1 MVLSACVRLQLY
13 IILCFSLL
21 GKVIG
26 ALRKNSSVLPCRH
39 FLSQRVSC
47 LSFQASSLFSSRCC
61 VQFSVLVQTPLDR
74 DCFSSVAN
82 KKALQKFL
90 SHSSGVAIDRRY
102 HPITVEGREF
112 LSGATVLQGRAGR
125 GGEVGVAAL
134 VGSYGTKKKEG
145 YVWGRRFEFSIFSL
159 WCPSL
164 LLLQTTLNRQSF
176 SKIIYLFQQEFL
188 RHLGKNVLVQSPLL
202 TINTSHYQHVLFS
215 PFSPNLEVG
224 F

>member
-102 HPITVEGREF
+102 HPITIEGREF

-145 YVWGRRFEFSIFSL
+145 YVWGRRFEFSIFFAVVSL
-159 WCPSL
+159 TPSPADNLKPPILFQNNLPLPTRISPSL
-164 LLLQTTLNRQSF
+164 GEKCTCTFPAAYNKHLSLSTCPFFPFQS
-176 SKIIYLFQQEFL
+176 
-188 RHLGKNVLVQSPLL
+188 QS
-202 TINTSHYQHVLFS
+202 
-215 PFSPNLEVG
+215 
-224 F
+224 